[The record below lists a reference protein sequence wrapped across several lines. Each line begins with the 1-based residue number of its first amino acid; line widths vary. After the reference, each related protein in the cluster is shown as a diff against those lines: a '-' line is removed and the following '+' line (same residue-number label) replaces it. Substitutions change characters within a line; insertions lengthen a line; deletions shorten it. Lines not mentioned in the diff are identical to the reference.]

1 MRTIIWFTYFWIYQL
16 FTLPTY
22 FRVKYYYKNNNQEKA
37 TKLIK
42 KQTVTWATR
51 LVKLAGGKVEVIGME
66 NIPKDVPVVFVANH
80 QSNFDIPVCMGYIGR
95 QIGFVAKAE
104 SEKLPVIGNWMKYM
118 NCVFIDRNDPRAALR
133 SIKKGIEIVKS
144 GNSLVIFPEGT
155 RSLDGKM
162 NEFKPGSFKLALKSK
177 VPVIPITIDGTFN
190 IMRKGSLKITPANVK
205 FIIGKP
211 IDTSEYKVTESYL
224 LRERVFE
231 AIQSKL

>member
-1 MRTIIWFTYFWIYQL
+1 MRTIIWFIYFWVYQL

-22 FRVKYYYKNNNQEKA
+22 FRVKSYYKHGNQEIA
-37 TKLIK
+37 AELIK
-42 KQTVTWATR
+42 KQTVDWATR
-51 LVKLAGGKVEVIGME
+51 LVKLAGGKVEVIGKE
-66 NIPKDVPVVFVANH
+66 NIPKDTPVVFVANH

-118 NCVFIDRNDPRAALR
+118 NCVFIDRKDPRAALR
-133 SIKKGIEIVKS
+133 SIKEGIEIVKS
-144 GNSLVIFPEGT
+144 GKSLVIFPEGT
-155 RSLDGKM
+155 RSIDGKM
-162 NEFKPGSFKLALKSK
+162 GEFKPGSFKLALKSR

-190 IMRKGSLKITPANVK
+190 IMRKGSIKITPANVK
-205 FIIGKP
+205 FIIGKA

-224 LRERVFE
+224 LKERVFE